1 MTLTYRDGISI
12 AQIII
17 YFPALIFGYFL
28 IWRHGIRQS
37 LEFCYLVIFAT
48 LRIIGACCMLAAIHD
63 ASTSLYVTIGICSAI
78 GLSPLISLCNSFLSR
93 ANTVIQINGGKSLH
107 RACFHAL
114 HILTIIALI
123 ITILGLTSHMSLSIF
138 EHPSSKIKIGTILFV
153 VAWFVLCTLLGI
165 LYWKRSAIEKG
176 ERRTLLA
183 VGLSLP
189 FLAVRLLYSVLMW
202 FLPSSTFNFMDGNP
216 TVELVM
222 SVLEEL
228 AVVIMCTGVGVVL
241 RVRDFRGE
249 RDGDT
254 RSTSSHRI
262 PLNAVGM

>member
-1 MTLTYRDGISI
+1 MALTYRDDI
-12 AQIII
+12 AILQIII
-17 YFPALIFGYFL
+17 YFPALISGYFL

-37 LEFCYLVIFAT
+37 LGFCYLVIFAT
-48 LRIIGACCMLAAIHD
+48 LRIIGACCTLAAMHH

-93 ANTVIQINGGKSLH
+93 ANKVIQINGGKSLP

-114 HILTIIALI
+114 HILTIV
-123 ITILGLTSHMSLSIF
+123 GFTSHMSLSIF
-138 EHPSSKIKIGTILFV
+138 EHPSSKIKIGAILFV
-153 VAWFVLCTLLGI
+153 VAWFILFTLFCI
-165 LYWKRSAIEKG
+165 LYCKRSAIEKG

-202 FLPSSTFNFMDGNP
+202 FLSTSTFNFMDGNP

-222 SVLEEL
+222 SVIEEF
-228 AVVIMCTGVGVVL
+228 AVVIICTGVGL
-241 RVRDFRGE
+241 ALGVRRYCLY
-249 RDGDT
+249 
-254 RSTSSHRI
+254 S
-262 PLNAVGM
+262 PLQPAGGGQGCFKP